1 MVRYEPGATVAH
13 SLDPRSKLALQVAF
27 AVAAFAYTTPR
38 GLVVFSVLAA
48 VALASARLS
57 PVTVLR
63 DVWVVLPLLVLAPLV
78 EGARLGAPWFALADA
93 RFPALAAYRVLLV
106 LFVSAA
112 YVASTS
118 TRESRAAVQRIVPG
132 RVGQLLGMGVA
143 FVFRFVPVLLA
154 DLQRSRAAMRA
165 RLGDER
171 PLHERMRLVAT
182 SGLNRAFERADALAV
197 ALQARCFAYNP
208 TLPRLAFAP
217 RDYVA
222 LAIAG
227 LLLASAFLGIIPLR

>member
-1 MVRYEPGATVAH
+1 VVRYEPGATVAH

-38 GLVVFSVLAA
+38 GLAVFSVLAA
-48 VALASARLS
+48 LALASARLS
-57 PVTVLR
+57 PVAVVR
-63 DVWVVLPLLVLAPLV
+63 DVWVVLPLLVLAPVV
-78 EGARLGAPWFALADA
+78 EGARLGAPWFVLADA

-112 YVASTS
+112 YVASTP
-118 TRESRAAVQRIVPG
+118 TRASRAAVQRIVPG

-143 FVFRFVPVLLA
+143 LVFRFVPVLLA

-165 RLGDER
+165 RLGTER

-182 SGLNRAFERADALAV
+182 SGLNRAFDRADALAV

-222 LAIAG
+222 LAFAV
-227 LLLASAFLGIIPLR
+227 LLLASALLGTVPLH

>member
-27 AVAAFAYTTPR
+27 AAAAFAYTTPR
-38 GLVVFSVLAA
+38 GLAVFSVLAA
-48 VALASARLS
+48 LALASARLS
-57 PVTVLR
+57 PVAVVR

-78 EGARLGAPWFALADA
+78 EGARLGAPWFVLADA

-118 TRESRAAVQRIVPG
+118 TRESRAAVQRLVPG

-154 DLQRSRAAMRA
+154 DLQRSRAAMHA
-165 RLGDER
+165 RLGSER

-222 LAIAG
+222 LAFAV
-227 LLLASAFLGIIPLR
+227 LLLASALLGTVPLH